1 MAGAC
6 PVCPTCISRAGARV
20 RPTRSP
26 CNKALRLP
34 SSKESSP
41 SACLCAHRGLPE
53 CSSLSPSWL
62 PSGSCFVL
70 LALGAEGIL
79 LPVWLVET
87 LAPGW
92 AKAGGGSAL
101 SWVTWSLAL
110 YSGCHIA
117 RLADRLWLEAIS

>member
-1 MAGAC
+1 MAEAC

-20 RPTRSP
+20 RPLRSP

-41 SACLCAHRGLPE
+41 SACLCAHRGLPSVPH
-53 CSSLSPSWL
+53 CL

-70 LALGAEGIL
+70 LALGAEGT
-79 LPVWLVET
+79 LPLVWLVET

-92 AKAGGGSAL
+92 AKARGESAL

-117 RLADRLWLEAIS
+117 RLAARLWLEAMS